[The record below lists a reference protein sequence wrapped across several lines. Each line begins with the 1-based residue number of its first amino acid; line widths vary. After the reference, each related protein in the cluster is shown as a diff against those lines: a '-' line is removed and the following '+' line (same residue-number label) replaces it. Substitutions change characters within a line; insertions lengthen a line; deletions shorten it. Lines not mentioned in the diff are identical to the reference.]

1 MIQVLNS
8 NQELVCPL
16 TKYSRQS
23 FPLLKSMTVCRDNQG
38 LKVNHRGKRPK
49 NRRILLLDPNQLPT
63 NIPMDIPKGCPAL
76 AALWDLWSELRIQ

>member
-16 TKYSRQS
+16 TKYSQQS

-38 LKVNHRGKRPK
+38 LKVNLWEKCPK
-49 NRRILLLDPNQLPT
+49 NRKILITWYLIPT
-63 NIPMDIPKGCPAL
+63 NIPMSVNTWVEPSSRLGDDP
-76 AALWDLWSELRIQ
+76 E